1 MTFTGKVLAL
11 DLATTTGWAC
21 GRPGKV
27 PSFGHLRFGKP
38 DTPRPV
44 IYRAFREWLDRYWN
58 VRGEQPDIIV
68 YESTA
73 VPSFMGGKTNVNT
86 TKLLMGLA
94 EHLEEWAHNK
104 IELREA
110 TTSQVRCH
118 FIGRNMKSA
127 IAKPM
132 TLERCHE
139 LGWMCETHDE
149 SDAAALWDYQVCAL
163 VPELAYRTT
172 RLFQG

>member
-11 DLATTTGWAC
+11 DLATTTGWAY

-27 PSFGHLRFGKP
+27 PSFGHLRFSKP
-38 DTPRPV
+38 GTSRAET
-44 IYRAFREWLDRYWN
+44 YRAFRDWLERYWN
-58 VRGEQPDIIV
+58 ARDEQPDLIV
-68 YESTA
+68 YELPA
-73 VPSFMGGKTNVNT
+73 IPSFMGGRTNVDT
-86 TKLLMGLA
+86 TKLLFGLA
-94 EHLEEWAHNK
+94 EHLEEWALNK
-104 IELREA
+104 VELREA

-118 FIGRNMKSA
+118 FIGRNFKSS

-149 SDAAALWDYQVCAL
+149 LDAAALWDYQICAL
-163 VPELAYRTT
+163 CPELAYRST
-172 RLFQG
+172 RLFHG